1 VTYVFPTVE
10 YARIR
15 PTASPANQATTLT
28 TMSASLLA
36 PQENTLPQILIDA
49 IPVIQSA
56 SRAHHSQPA
65 RAALSK
71 DQTSHI

>member
-1 VTYVFPTVE
+1 MTYVFPTVE

-36 PQENTLPQILIDA
+36 PQENTLPQILTFA
-49 IPVIQSA
+49 MLVHLNALFVQVQLKPNAVL
-56 SRAHHSQPA
+56 A
-65 RAALSK
+65 R
-71 DQTSHI
+71 QEMC